1 MIAVVQAYDMQQ
13 AQCATRGTPPRY
25 QMLGGKNTFM
35 QPVFVYCDNLL
46 TPFNFCISQY

>member
-25 QMLGGKNTFM
+25 QMLGGKKHIYAASF
-35 QPVFVYCDNLL
+35 CLL
-46 TPFNFCISQY
+46 